1 VKGAA
6 ALLFLGLVLAACSES
21 GDSAP
26 TPTAPSTTDVAPPPT
41 VPGPTADE
49 PSATPS
55 PQTGPLPTRDLMDLA
70 RRLRGL
76 PAGTP
81 RDAPLRQGPLPIGHV
96 GTFQL
101 VGLPG
106 AGLARSEPPETDAV
120 VATLR
125 LVTVNAYFFVE
136 DGVDLDQEKLE
147 RAGQQFEEVYSRV
160 HDTFGRERSPGV
172 DGDPRVTV
180 LLASLQNIGGYVSG
194 DDGYPRA
201 ASPLSNERE
210 MVYLDASTSL
220 ASDETFAQ
228 VLTHELQHLVHFG
241 LDPDEENW
249 VQEGLSVAA
258 EGMGGELDPLERT
271 FLRATDIQLN
281 AWDPEGFYE
290 PHYGASGLFFRY
302 LVERISGPSALRDV
316 VSEPEDGVA
325 GIEAFLGEHLPG
337 VSLEDFFADWAT
349 ANYLDLDEGP
359 YGYRDVSVQAEAS
372 ESLSGTGQGEG
383 SVHQFAADYVEVEP
397 AGDDAVFTFDGA
409 ATVDILPAGPHSGRG
424 LWWSNRGDAIDTT
437 LTRELDLTR
446 LSTATLTFWTWYDI
460 ERWYDYGYAEVST
473 DGGDTWQVLP
483 GGLTTEEDPLSLAYG
498 PGYTGASGDGE
509 PSWVKETIDLT
520 SFAGQRALLRF
531 EYVTDG
537 GLSTSGWAIDDVAVP
552 ELGWLDDAESE
563 GDWEA
568 RGFRILE
575 RPLAQRFVVRLI
587 EIGAETR
594 VTDVSLDAENNAEIR
609 LSGFGTG
616 PSKAVILIAAATDGT
631 SEPATYRYSLVV
643 SPP

>member
-1 VKGAA
+1 
-6 ALLFLGLVLAACSES
+6 
-21 GDSAP
+21 
-26 TPTAPSTTDVAPPPT
+26 
-41 VPGPTADE
+41 
-49 PSATPS
+49 
-55 PQTGPLPTRDLMDLA
+55 MDLA

-81 RDAPLRQGPLPIGHV
+81 RDAPLRQGPLPVGHV
-96 GTFQL
+96 ETFQV

-106 AGLARSEPPETDAV
+106 AGQARSVPPETDAV

-125 LVTVNAYFFVE
+125 LVTANAYFFVE
-136 DGVDLDQEKLE
+136 DGVDVDQEKLE
-147 RAGQQFEEVYSRV
+147 RAGQQFEEVYARV

-210 MVYLDASTSL
+210 MVYLDASTAL
-220 ASDETFAQ
+220 AFDETFAQ
-228 VLTHELQHLVHFG
+228 VLAHELQHLVHFG

-258 EGMGGELDPLERT
+258 EDMGGELDPLERT
-271 FLRATDIQLN
+271 FLRDADVQLN

-302 LVERISGPSALRDV
+302 LVERTSGGGLGPSAFRDLL
-316 VSEPEDGVA
+316 SEPEDGVA

-372 ESLSGTGQGEG
+372 ESLSAPGQGEG
-383 SVHQFAADYVEVEP
+383 SVHQFAADYVEVES
-397 AGDDAVFTFDGA
+397 AGGDALFTFDGT
-409 ATVDILPAGPHSGRG
+409 ATVGALPAEPHSGRG

-437 LTRELDLTR
+437 LTRELDLTG

-460 ERWYDYGYAEVST
+460 ERWYDYGYVEVST

-483 GGLTTEEDPLSLAYG
+483 GGLTTEDDPLRLAYG

-509 PSWVKETIDLT
+509 EPRWVKETIDLT
-520 SFAGQRALLRF
+520 FFAGQRVLLRF

-537 GLSTSGWAIDDVAVP
+537 GLSTSGWAIDDIAVP
-552 ELGWLDDAESE
+552 ELRWLDDAESA

-568 RGFRILE
+568 HGFRILE
-575 RPLAQRFVVRLI
+575 EPLAQRFVVRLI
-587 EIGAETR
+587 EIGTETR
-594 VTDVSLDAENNAEIR
+594 VTDVPLDAENDAEIR
-609 LSGFGTG
+609 ISTSGASAGTG
-616 PSKAVILIAAATDGT
+616 PSKAAILITAVTDGT

-643 SPP
+643 PPP